1 MNGFEW
7 LLKTLSESFDW
18 LLRTNGDESEVREE
32 FPFVL
37 IPRQARD

>member
-7 LLKTLSESFDW
+7 LLKTLSESFDP
-18 LLRTNGDESEVREE
+18 LRTNGDEIEVREE
-32 FPFVL
+32 FPAVL